1 MSFWP
6 KIETVKSNSDT
17 TILVYFDTGIIKT
30 FDLKPFLANTQ
41 NGIHADIK
49 LNPEGIKLNDK
60 IDIGWLELWTK
71 GKFFGW
77 DKQKLSGRKT

>member
-1 MSFWP
+1 MSLWP

-17 TILVYFDTGIIKT
+17 TILVYFDTGIIKV
-30 FDLKPFLANTQ
+30 FDLKPYLANTE
-41 NGIHADIK
+41 NDTHTDVK

-60 IDIGWLELWTK
+60 IDIGWLELWTR

-77 DKQKLSGRKT
+77 NKQKLESI